1 MGVGG
6 SIPFVGPFADA
17 FGGIPALLMGPDDP
31 GSNIHGEN
39 ESLHLADWRSLIR
52 SEVFLLDELARWA
65 SSERVGRRRP
75 VSDGST
81 RQTVSAAATRVRP
94 TRVKSMTGLTRTP
107 SARPR

>member
-1 MGVGG
+1 DGFGVEPVLMGVGG

-52 SEVFLLDELARWA
+52 SEVFLLDELAR
-65 SSERVGRRRP
+65 
-75 VSDGST
+75 
-81 RQTVSAAATRVRP
+81 
-94 TRVKSMTGLTRTP
+94 LP
-107 SARPR
+107 S